1 MVMNSI
7 KKNTRGYSIHGKNR
21 PIFGVIDDFP
31 FIVHG
36 KAVLRHDVPNNL
48 VRELV
53 IQGLYEL
60 NGRENDRLLSTS
72 SLASP
77 LLGKQGYIV
86 RIGYGSIFDNF
97 NEATLKKLVKS
108 SSFSQRFLDFQI
120 VISYHYIHEGKKV
133 PLRFDQHLL
142 RHIFLSNKIG
152 IMLVHIH
159 GIRRT
164 PLTDVLRLVIK
175 NIDQSFCSNGHK
187 AITIEELK
195 AL

>member
-1 MVMNSI
+1 MNAI
-7 KKNTRGYSIHGKNR
+7 KKNTEGYSIRGKNR

-31 FIVHG
+31 FIIHG
-36 KAVLRHDVPNNL
+36 KAALRHDVPNNR

-53 IQGLYEL
+53 IRGLYEL
-60 NGRENDRLLSTS
+60 NGREEDHLLSTS
-72 SLASP
+72 RWASP

-97 NEATLKKLVKS
+97 NEKTFKKLVKS

-152 IMLVHIH
+152 IMLVHIQ

-175 NIDQSFCSNGHK
+175 IIDQSFRSNGHK
-187 AITIEELK
+187 GITIEELK